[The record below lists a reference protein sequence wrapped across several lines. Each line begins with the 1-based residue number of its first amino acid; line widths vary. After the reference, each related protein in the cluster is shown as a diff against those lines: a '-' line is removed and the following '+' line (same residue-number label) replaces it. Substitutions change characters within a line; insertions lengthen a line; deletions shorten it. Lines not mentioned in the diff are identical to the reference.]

1 VIFSCHGQIALEAMY
16 EPVTSILFDGRTP
29 PEKRSLLF
37 QDFKDADGAKFMLM
51 SRAAGG
57 VGLNIVSANVAIQ

>member
-1 VIFSCHGQIALEAMY
+1 MY